1 MKIRPTTVLLVLASV
16 TAFSA
21 SARAD
26 APESHVLG
34 TDNPTPSGPRVEWMN
49 IVKPAGG
56 HASGVRRTRR
66 QTEHRVVRERTRSAH
81 RQDRGRDHTEHSRNR
96 LAAHGRNRLATR
108 GVAIHNDGADTA
120 PGEQQAS
127 SSFSQTSSSSALASL
142 GSSVVAEA
150 RHWIGTNPTGRKSLW
165 CARFMNFVLKRVG
178 FAGTSSDLAKSFA
191 SYGKRLA
198 GPKVGAIA
206 VMNRGRSGGHV
217 GVVSGFDSHG
227 NPIVISGNYSR
238 RVAEAVYSRSR
249 IFAYVAPGK

>member
-26 APESHVLG
+26 APESHVFG
-34 TDNPTPSGPRVEWMN
+34 VDAAPVGPRVELMS
-49 IVKPAGG
+49 IDKPATRHVGG
-56 HASGVRRTRR
+56 RRTRR
-66 QTEHRVVRERTRSAH
+66 LTEHRVVRERTRSVHRGERAAH
-81 RQDRGRDHTEHSRNR
+81 HRNR
-96 LAAHGRNRLATR
+96 SIASELA
-108 GVAIHNDGADTA
+108 VHNDGTDAA
-120 PGEQQAS
+120 PSERQTSSGSSQAS
-127 SSFSQTSSSSALASL
+127 SGVSSSSPLASL
-142 GSSVVAEA
+142 GSSVVTEA
-150 RHWIGTNPTGRKSLW
+150 RRWIGTNPTGRKSLW
-165 CARFMNFVLKRVG
+165 CARFMNFVLHRTG

-191 SYGKRLA
+191 SYGKRLP
-198 GPKVGAIA
+198 GPKIGAIA

-227 NPIVISGNYSR
+227 NPIVISGNHSR

>member
-26 APESHVLG
+26 APESHVFG
-34 TDNPTPSGPRVEWMN
+34 MDKPAPVGPRVELMS
-49 IVKPAGG
+49 IDKPAGR
-56 HASGVRRTRR
+56 HSGVRRPRR
-66 QTEHRVVRERTRSAH
+66 LAEHRTVRERARIAH
-81 RQDRGRDHTEHSRNR
+81 RRDHTGHHRSR
-96 LAAHGRNRLATR
+96 LAARD
-108 GVAIHNDGADTA
+108 VAVHNDGASAA

-127 SSFSQTSSSSALASL
+127 SSASQTSSASSALTSL

-150 RHWIGTNPTGRKSLW
+150 RRWIGTNPTGRKSLW

-178 FAGTSSDLAKSFA
+178 MAGTSSDLAKSFA
-191 SYGKRLA
+191 SYGKRLS

-238 RVAEAVYSRSR
+238 RVAEAVFSRSR
-249 IFAYVAPGK
+249 IYAYVAPGK